1 MKKQN
6 ILKLI
11 VLLLLIIT
19 LAIIFSNSL
28 EPVVESSKKSQDT
41 MNRFAPV
48 LGIVFGKGHVSEH
61 LVRKLAHFSEFALLG
76 AELML
81 FSVLN
86 SRESAQG
93 LSNCLFF
100 GLSSAVTD
108 ESLQMLTDRDPQV
121 IDVLLDFSGVLSG
134 VLFILF
140 AVLIIKLIKK
150 EKL

>member
-121 IDVLLDFSGVLSG
+121 IDVLLDFSGVLAG